1 MADNIIQKIKLS
13 SKDLN
18 LIHFLHGQKEK
29 KRIFATDLTAK
40 EKNFNYNYKLKKI
53 SNGMITTHFK
63 KLLAV
68 VVCLLTGITAQAQF
82 KGAAE
87 QYPTKDYSAAVVK
100 FSLTEVA
107 TALGTDTATL
117 ANAYNTWQDAEAWEG
132 ENLFWLIGANDAATD
147 QPSADGK
154 GFWMT
159 AEGERITYGEGA
171 VWYAFAVVDSESD
184 AFSFQCGQMPEVMKA
199 GDSAKG
205 KFQLRFNNK
214 SVNFEITLNVI
225 EKPIVQIPDPMLLWN
240 SLTIVDE
247 ITKDIDQKPRGGY
260 DADKVE
266 VNLTEALAKLG
277 LDGSLLKD
285 ELAQFLYAKKAT
297 LEDAALGA
305 QMSDSLTNESSA
317 SGIGFWM
324 RNLYTADGDPTFE
337 CGRFAYD
344 GDDDFFAEAFA
355 FDTETGILSCNV
367 GQMPN
372 KLKGGNTYYAYIYIV
387 YGDKAIKI
395 RYNLNVAE
403 VKLGT
408 LEDYTEAG
416 KGTIRVEMEPQNNY
430 NTKDFS
436 IDMEEITTA
445 LGCEAGDIDDFFM
458 LETATEFAGKNQD
471 GVGYWVDKNG
481 AVIAWGTNAMFYI
494 TPKADNLS
502 KLGIGQYP
510 DHMNVGDSVRAYV
523 YFLANSKYYELG
535 IDLVI
540 VAPKQVDGVFES
552 VAQRSLE
559 FQQEVNNNYTWCSP
573 IEIPEAWVKEQIGT
587 NDWVVYGL
595 AALNEDGNE
604 KEGNARYTKQYNC
617 DPNPGFWYDANG
629 RSNGWNSNARFGIS
643 TANPS
648 GTITLLQYPNSTQ
661 IGDVFKTQLFLVN
674 EDNSKMVTF
683 NITYSI
689 VESVVQIE
697 EVGQETLVVPVDKKG
712 ATTTLDLNKIAKA
725 LDTTIDE
732 LTNGS
737 YLHGMTAEGS
747 YGGGVDVFNGLSF
760 TNNGVATTDG
770 EVFMWFESVDLNDD
784 GTLSIMTMSNET
796 IADDFSAMGQMCFLV
811 GTKRYVIE
819 LKFVSKATYT
829 AGIAE
834 AQTSVI
840 KRQPIFDLQGRQV
853 KKTQRGLY
861 IQNGKMI
868 LVK

>member
-416 KGTIRVEMEPQNNY
+416 KSTIRVEMEPKTSGDY
-430 NTKDFS
+430 STKDFS
-436 IDMEEITTA
+436 IGIENIRAA
-445 LGCEAGDIDDFFM
+445 LECEAGDIDDFFM
-458 LETATEFAGKNQD
+458 LETATEFAGKNQE

-481 AVIAWGTNAMFYI
+481 AVINWGDNAMFYI
-494 TPKADNLS
+494 TPKADDFS

-540 VAPKQVDGVFES
+540 IEPKQVDGVFES
-552 VAQRSLE
+552 VAQRSIE
-559 FQQEVNNNYTWCSP
+559 VQQVPGEYVWTSGV
-573 IEIPEAWVKEQIGT
+573 EIPAAWVEEQIGT
-587 NDWVVYGL
+587 SDWALYGL
-595 AALNEDGNE
+595 ATLNEDGSE
-604 KEGNARYTKQYNC
+604 KEGNAKYTKQYTC
-617 DPNPGFWYDANG
+617 TPYPGFWMDGEGHNV
-629 RSNGWNSNARFGIS
+629 GWNANARVGITVAS
-643 TANPS
+643 PEDSFA
-648 GTITLLQYPNSTQ
+648 LMQYPGVAL
-661 IGDVFKTQLFLVN
+661 GDVFHFPIFLVN
-674 EDNSKMVTF
+674 EDNGKMVTF
-683 NITYSI
+683 NFTYSI
-689 VESVVQIE
+689 VESVIEIE
-697 EVGQETLVVPVDKKG
+697 EVGKETLVVPVDKKG
-712 ATTTLDLNKIAKA
+712 ATTTLDLNKIVKA

-829 AGIAE
+829 TGIAE